1 VEPRL
6 HLSSRASIVCSRTR
20 PSQLFSK
27 YITERCR
34 RTYSYPRARGDAPLQ
49 DSICPVHHDER
60 MHIVVLDEE
69 ELNLVPILVVCAA
82 AFELIRIIDWRL
94 T

>member
-1 VEPRL
+1 
-6 HLSSRASIVCSRTR
+6 
-20 PSQLFSK
+20 
-27 YITERCR
+27 
-34 RTYSYPRARGDAPLQ
+34 
-49 DSICPVHHDER
+49 